1 MMMRQKC
8 LQTLDSDIPN
18 QACGGADGDSSAR
31 LRTRRGR
38 LCLPAL
44 LALASWLLV
53 GPVPAYGQQPL
64 GPVEQGSMD
73 TLLTL
78 PGDTV
83 VGRYAPGALDRAAR
97 LQVRLMALHKQLND
111 WQSFKTRLGLFV
123 LDQETWTGQKL
134 ARPYGFPVRVGPLAV
149 AVPAWGNAATVT
161 LWQDL
166 LGPVL
171 AAAPDFSVRGTP
183 QEVATVA
190 LADTFAQLEMCR
202 AYIERQRLTVAAE
215 PWLADILAHA
225 VCITADREGPLPP
238 AVDLVSTLEAVASR
252 VPPATTLSGYEP
264 HMELRSWLGYQAR
277 FAVAG
282 ELMWQEHG
290 RRTVKKLFRLHRKKG
305 SALTFGDLL
314 DEWPQLRGWRAEAF
328 AAVGS

>member
-1 MMMRQKC
+1 
-8 LQTLDSDIPN
+8 
-18 QACGGADGDSSAR
+18 
-31 LRTRRGR
+31 
-38 LCLPAL
+38 
-44 LALASWLLV
+44 
-53 GPVPAYGQQPL
+53 
-64 GPVEQGSMD
+64 MD

-83 VGRYAPGALDRAAR
+83 VGRYAPGSLDRAAR
-97 LQVRLMALHKQLND
+97 MQVRLIQLQKQLDD

-123 LDQETWTGQKL
+123 LDQEAWAGQKL
-134 ARPYGFPVRVGPLAV
+134 SRPYGFPVRVGPLAV
-149 AVPAWGNAATVT
+149 AVPAWGNATTVT
-161 LWQDL
+161 LWQEL

-190 LADTFAQLEMCR
+190 LADTFAQLELCR
-202 AYIERQRLTVAAE
+202 AYVERQRLTVAAE

-225 VCITADREGPLPP
+225 VCITADREGELPP
-238 AVDLVSTLEAVASR
+238 PVDLVSTLETAAGR
-252 VPPATTLSGYEP
+252 LPPPAALNDYEP
-264 HMELRSWLGYQAR
+264 HMDLRPWLAYQAR

-290 RRTVKKLFRLHRKKG
+290 RRTVKKIFRLHRKKG

-314 DEWPQLRGWRAEAF
+314 DEWPQLRSWRAEAF
-328 AAVGS
+328 ASASGG